1 MSPHVRISKNLM
13 FSPMA
18 PSMGFRGSSNMC
30 VPVGRDSALPGD
42 ADDDDEDGAA
52 LALVTVK
59 TELHESE
66 EDREER
72 EEVPLNLAASTTS
85 L

>member
-18 PSMGFRGSSNMC
+18 PSMGFRGSSNLC
-30 VPVGRDSALPGD
+30 VPTGRDSALPGD
-42 ADDDDEDGAA
+42 ADDDDGAA

-59 TELHESE
+59 TELQESDE
-66 EDREER
+66 ERDER

>member
-18 PSMGFRGSSNMC
+18 PSMGFRGSSNLC
-30 VPVGRDSALPGD
+30 VPAGRDSALPGD
-42 ADDDDEDGAA
+42 DDDDDDGAA